1 MSIMDYKNLFLGRDQ
16 FLNDNTTNFR
26 SEISNIV
33 SIISKH
39 SNIKNNWI
47 DTNHLNLLSET
58 ELMQIQHSVAN
69 ESQNEL
75 VSIIKPYVEP
85 QIIKLFGNKQDINI
99 RVSAQIKSRWGND
112 TLIEKRKVRFG
123 SNGWYED
130 ETKPNM
136 AYPTRAHQDLDNNG
150 NRSSHVIIF
159 YFQITENYKNCS
171 MLQVGSFRNKLCIIE
186 NNDRNGYPNEITNEG
201 MQQVNWKDPI
211 IKPGDIALMSPLTI
225 HRSTHIAEIP
235 RIALNVKFQPQ
246 NLDYMKNIY
255 GQNLGELVNY
265 KNLREK
271 LNYLKGVLESSI
283 KFNRALLFEKATVSL
298 LLEDIQ
304 GFYKDIKEL
313 LDYDISLNNLN
324 RLAAACILRK
334 STHFISKD
342 DISCLKNPNNYI
354 VEGSCAS
361 SILKTII

>member
-26 SEISNIV
+26 SKISNIV

-47 DTNHLNLLSET
+47 DTNHLNHLSET

-159 YFQITENYKNCS
+159 I
-171 MLQVGSFRNKLCIIE
+171 FRL
-186 NNDRNGYPNEITNEG
+186 
-201 MQQVNWKDPI
+201 
-211 IKPGDIALMSPLTI
+211 
-225 HRSTHIAEIP
+225 
-235 RIALNVKFQPQ
+235 
-246 NLDYMKNIY
+246 
-255 GQNLGELVNY
+255 
-265 KNLREK
+265 
-271 LNYLKGVLESSI
+271 
-283 KFNRALLFEKATVSL
+283 
-298 LLEDIQ
+298 
-304 GFYKDIKEL
+304 
-313 LDYDISLNNLN
+313 
-324 RLAAACILRK
+324 
-334 STHFISKD
+334 
-342 DISCLKNPNNYI
+342 
-354 VEGSCAS
+354 
-361 SILKTII
+361 LKTTKIVLCFRLGVFEINYAL